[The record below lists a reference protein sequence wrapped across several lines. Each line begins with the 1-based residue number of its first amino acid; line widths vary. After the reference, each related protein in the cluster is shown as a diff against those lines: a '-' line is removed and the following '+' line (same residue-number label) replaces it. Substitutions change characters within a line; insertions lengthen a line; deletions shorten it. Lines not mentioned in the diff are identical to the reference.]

1 MKKTTLIFAI
11 VILASAV
18 GGWYFLSRQGK
29 VEEPTSLENE
39 EIVDQVVEEETEE
52 IEEETEAETEETEEK
67 EPETNEEEN
76 EEKENPYLTAKT
88 VEPIED
94 DNITMHEEFSAVLEE
109 VFGEE
114 PKLIGTG
121 GITRLRYIVNRVI
134 SADDVMEAKNLLAE
148 KGYELKDSNAGE
160 NKYDLDLSISED
172 VLENKYD
179 GSVGGSMS
187 ILFWTTEAQKVE
199 IKTL

>member
-1 MKKTTLIFAI
+1 MKEK
-11 VILASAV
+11 
-18 GGWYFLSRQGK
+18 
-29 VEEPTSLENE
+29 
-39 EIVDQVVEEETEE
+39 TEE
-52 IEEETEAETEETEEK
+52 IEQETEAETEKEE
-67 EPETNEEEN
+67 EPEINEEES
-76 EEKENPYLTAKT
+76 EEKENPYTTAKT

-94 DNITMHEEFSAVLEE
+94 DNIAMHEDFSAVLEE

-114 PKLIGTG
+114 PKLVGTG
-121 GITRLRYIVNRVI
+121 SITRLRYKVNKVI

-160 NKYDLDLSISED
+160 NKYDLDLSVSED
-172 VLENKYD
+172 VLEDKYD

-187 ILFWTTEAQKVE
+187 ILFWTNESQKVE

>member
-39 EIVDQVVEEETEE
+39 EIVDQEVEEETD
-52 IEEETEAETEETEEK
+52 AETKEK
-67 EPETNEEEN
+67 EPETKEEEL
-76 EEKENPYLTAKT
+76 EEKEDPYLRAKT

-94 DNITMHEEFSAVLEE
+94 DNITMHEEFSAVLRE

-121 GITRLRYIVNRVI
+121 SITRLRYKVNRVI
-134 SADDVMEAKNLLAE
+134 SADDVMKAKNLLTE
-148 KGYELKDSNAGE
+148 KGYELKESNAGE
-160 NKYDLDLSISED
+160 NKYNLDLSISED

-187 ILFWTTEAQKVE
+187 ILFWTTEAQEVE